1 MGPDEFLGLPSFI
14 FQLSQNTYNNIVES
28 NEILNTYGTEQQK
41 EQIKRIFGG
50 LAEAK
55 QYLQFN
61 FENLTNKKNYFSKY
75 IFSEPNNLNFDKSK
89 LLINKDLEMLK
100 NFNLEFQFTYFR
112 THCGFVQ
119 LLLSKWD
126 RASMASAVEI
136 RSPFLDKNVY
146 LYSLSLPLEKKIKN
160 GKLKSILRDSFD
172 SLLPKEIFNQN
183 FRQGLARFKRNL
195 NSDTNL
201 GLINEIINQNN
212 FRHSNIWNSKKII
225 DDFNQKNNIDNI
237 WEISKF
243 YLMQEEFKT
252 RLTDVKNNF
261 KHKFEIVKKLS

>member
-1 MGPDEFLGLPSFI
+1 
-14 FQLSQNTYNNIVES
+14 
-28 NEILNTYGTEQQK
+28 
-41 EQIKRIFGG
+41 
-50 LAEAK
+50 
-55 QYLQFN
+55 
-61 FENLTNKKNYFSKY
+61 
-75 IFSEPNNLNFDKSK
+75 
-89 LLINKDLEMLK
+89 MLK

-172 SLLPKEIFNQN
+172 SLLPKEIINQN
-183 FRQGLARFKRNL
+183 FRQGLTQFKRNL